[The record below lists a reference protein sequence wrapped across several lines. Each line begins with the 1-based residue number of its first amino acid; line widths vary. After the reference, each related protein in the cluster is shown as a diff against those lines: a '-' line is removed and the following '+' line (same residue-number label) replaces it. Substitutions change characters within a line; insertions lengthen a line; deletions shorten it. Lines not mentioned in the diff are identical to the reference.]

1 MKYINSQIFN
11 RYQINVNLFSQV
23 KSSNKQQTQM
33 EMDLLITT
41 TTTSLKHSK
50 QISGKFC
57 NIYRVI
63 ENTLTAFKTPIK

>member
-11 RYQINVNLFSQV
+11 HYQINVNLFSQV

>member
-1 MKYINSQIFN
+1 MK
-11 RYQINVNLFSQV
+11 
-23 KSSNKQQTQM
+23 
-33 EMDLLITT
+33 MDLLIT

-50 QISGKFC
+50 QISRKFC

>member
-11 RYQINVNLFSQV
+11 HNQIDVNLFSQF

-33 EMDLLITT
+33 EMDLLIT